1 MHGREEIGGKITH
14 AVSAVETQR
23 LAAAHAQVV
32 PVLCES
38 IESHNVFQ
46 FRGWGLQLD
55 HVDQLIHNAVVVQAG
70 LLAVGANFH
79 VVRARK
85 NSIAAAK
92 LRPDGHQR
100 RHAKVRKGSGGDFGR
115 TSIEI
120 QATAAAAHAD
130 AAHFEIR
137 YVVSHTTSSKHIPL
151 CCSCCDIATSECG
164 VVVRAA
170 ACAVISA
177 GRR

>member
-32 PVLCES
+32 PVTCES
-38 IESHNVFQ
+38 IESHNVFR

-79 VVRARK
+79 VVRA
-85 NSIAAAK
+85 
-92 LRPDGHQR
+92 
-100 RHAKVRKGSGGDFGR
+100 
-115 TSIEI
+115 
-120 QATAAAAHAD
+120 
-130 AAHFEIR
+130 
-137 YVVSHTTSSKHIPL
+137 
-151 CCSCCDIATSECG
+151 
-164 VVVRAA
+164 
-170 ACAVISA
+170 
-177 GRR
+177 